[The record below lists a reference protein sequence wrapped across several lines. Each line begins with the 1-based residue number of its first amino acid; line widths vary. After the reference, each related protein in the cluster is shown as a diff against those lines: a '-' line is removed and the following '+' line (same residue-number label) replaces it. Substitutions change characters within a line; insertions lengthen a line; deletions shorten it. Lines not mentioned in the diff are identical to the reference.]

1 MSISDMEAAQI
12 LLDLS
17 NDHLAQAQEKLHELG
32 VPKERIFEDCI
43 KDFNPSLCRCRI
55 AEEGWS
61 YTNNPY
67 DLSQCSRPVQ
77 SGKDICKHHAW
88 KLTKM
93 SSGSPQTQAL
103 GYYNIDFWETN
114 PKGEWTDGTKLFTK

>member
-43 KDFNPSLCRCRI
+43 KDFNPSLCRCRVGRR
-55 AEEGWS
+55 AEG
-61 YTNNPY
+61 TNNPY

-88 KLTKM
+88 KTRHTR
-93 SSGSPQTQAL
+93 PQTQAL